1 MKKSKRSFELEEK
14 EPESSKDSGLG
25 FDLDDEEDEILDL
38 EDIFEL
44 PDEDGEDDGGMDVE
58 ILDADLDDSDDK
70 LSSDGDDIFGKDLLK
85 GFPLD
90 DEHDEDAGGRPTGAS
105 SPEPEEDILKD
116 LSFLEDLESDS
127 GAKKDDEDDEEDL
140 LKGLSFDEPK
150 AAKAKDA
157 ELSGN
162 IIDEADLEALLAEAA
177 ATPVEEPAA
186 PAAEVKPMVAAA
198 APAAALESDV
208 PSLDD
213 FVARIESKLVD
224 TVREIVE
231 ARLPDIVRTVLQEE
245 IERLRGEMK

>member
-44 PDEDGEDDGGMDVE
+44 PDEEGEDDGGMDVE

-70 LSSDGDDIFGKDLLK
+70 LSSEGDDIFGKGLLK

-90 DEHDEDAGGRPTGAS
+90 DEHDEDAGGRPAGAS
-105 SPEPEEDILKD
+105 SKEPEEDILKD

-127 GAKKDDEDDEEDL
+127 DAKKDDDDEEEDL
-140 LKGLSFDEPK
+140 LKGLSFEEPK
-150 AAKAKDA
+150 SAKAKDS

-162 IIDEADLEALLAEAA
+162 IIDEEDLEALLAEAA
-177 ATPVEEPAA
+177 EEPAAA

-198 APAAALESDV
+198 APAAALE
-208 PSLDD
+208 
-213 FVARIESKLVD
+213 
-224 TVREIVE
+224 
-231 ARLPDIVRTVLQEE
+231 
-245 IERLRGEMK
+245 G